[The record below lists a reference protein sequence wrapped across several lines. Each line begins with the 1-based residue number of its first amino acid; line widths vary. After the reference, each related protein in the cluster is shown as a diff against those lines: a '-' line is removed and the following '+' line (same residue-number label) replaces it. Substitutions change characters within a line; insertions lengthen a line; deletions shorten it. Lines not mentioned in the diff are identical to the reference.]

1 MQAAFVLCHRLDVT
15 FQKKSFVEHKD
26 KLCTRWLMRR
36 TTAKAGNF
44 TTNRDMQ
51 TQFSRQSLSRILSIL
66 SILLLPQNTVH
77 SPTYL
82 SAVEHLCAGDVD
94 KADHVTAVF
103 DVVGHAEPPGGV
115 PLQVVVVEEPANLRQ
130 RRRRRRT
137 AQRHRR
143 ALLVD
148 EALLEGLCEDGR
160 TVAQLQLA
168 RRLAGL
174 LLRLDDALVAT

>member
-1 MQAAFVLCHRLDVT
+1 MEKERKKWHAGSLCIMPSAGRD
-15 FQKKSFVEHKD
+15 FSEK
-26 KLCTRWLMRR
+26 KLCRAAQRQIAHTLANEANQCKKRATFLQIE
-36 TTAKAGNF
+36 TCKHNSADSPCHGF
-44 TTNRDMQ
+44 FLFFFF
-51 TQFSRQSLSRILSIL
+51 FSKTLC
-66 SILLLPQNTVH
+66 

-82 SAVEHLCAGDVD
+82 SAVEHLGAGDVD

-143 ALLVD
+143 ALFVN
-148 EALLEGLCEDGR
+148 EALLEGFREDGR

-174 LLRLDDALVAT
+174 LL